1 MKIKCVLRKGVS
13 GRDKTRNGGRTSII
27 VTDLHPCSAYIF
39 WSSRMYGRSHG
50 CCEVVGFFKFSSSLR
65 TKLLVMGVVVGVVE
79 VVVVEVGVVVVV
91 VVVWDTW

>member
-13 GRDKTRNGGRTSII
+13 GRDKTRNGGRTSVI

-50 CCEVVGFFKFSSSLR
+50 RCEVVGFLKFSSSLR
-65 TKLLVMGVVVGVVE
+65 TKLLVMGVVVVG
-79 VVVVEVGVVVVV
+79 VVVEVVV